1 MSTQMRWD
9 CDFDDDDYITAVAA
23 SAYAVQSLEESK
35 ARNRNETTYGPNKS
49 WNKMRSKAENKEIW
63 HGRSQSA
70 PRLSNKHLNIND
82 RKSHETSM
90 PEPGR
95 PSTGRSTTQL
105 IETTG
110 QSATKHGPGD
120 SMADAWEKEEMASI
134 RERYERLM
142 ATINNWQI
150 KKKKRA
156 DRKLQSTKVI
166 IYEDPSI
173 QILEKKDQKYMI
185 LGITFQANLDKDI
198 AKAMR
203 EVRKIEEI
211 AGEARTLAEA
221 KRKKEELKVEEKAN
235 KIRSTG
241 KLPSTYLCF

>member
-1 MSTQMRWD
+1 MSTQMRRD
-9 CDFDDDDYITAVAA
+9 CDFDDDDYLTAVAA

-49 WNKMRSKAENKEIW
+49 WNKMKSKAENKDIRPE
-63 HGRSQSA
+63 RSQSA
-70 PRLSNKHLNIND
+70 MKLSDKDLNTND
-82 RKSHETSM
+82 SKSHETSL
-90 PEPGR
+90 PKPGR
-95 PSTGRSTTQL
+95 PSTRRSTTQL

-110 QSATKHGPGD
+110 QSATKPGPGD

-134 RERYERLM
+134 KERYERLR
-142 ATINNWQI
+142 ATINNWEI

-156 DRKLQSTKVI
+156 DRKLQSTK
-166 IYEDPSI
+166 
-173 QILEKKDQKYMI
+173 
-185 LGITFQANLDKDI
+185 ANLDNDT
-198 AKAMR
+198 AKAVQR
-203 EVRKIEEI
+203 HRRQVKTIKEI

-241 KLPSTYLCF
+241 KLPSTCLCF